1 MVLTLGDL
9 DLLKQLTRIMQRLSF
24 VPLAARFSDD
34 ATASFRSRR
43 RAFSS
48 PAAWPEFEAEG
59 FVG

>member
-1 MVLTLGDL
+1 
-9 DLLKQLTRIMQRLSF
+9 

-34 ATASFRSRR
+34 ATESFRSRR